1 MKSFNFILIGVL
13 AFVLSACT
21 PGKDQ
26 LKKMLEEN
34 PDILTNAIEKNPTQI
49 MDSLNTAVRNAQ
61 KKQFEDREKQAEK
74 EREDEFANPKTP
86 KVDDSRIVG
95 KKDAPITIV
104 EYSDFEC
111 PFCKKGFDTVNEV
124 KKKYGDKIKFIYK
137 HLPLDFHPMAMP
149 SARYYE
155 AIAMQSLDK
164 AHQFHNMIFEN
175 QDKLKSKKEDYLKEA
190 ARKVGADMGKLKSD
204 LDSAKVKDQIQA
216 DMDEART
223 FGFTGT
229 PGFLVNGVSIR
240 GAYGADEFDK
250 IIEKQLKK

>member
-1 MKSFNFILIGVL
+1 MKNFKIVIIAAI

-26 LKKMLEEN
+26 MKKMLEEN
-34 PDILTNAIEKNPTQI
+34 PDILTNAIEKNPTQV
-49 MDSLNTAVRNAQ
+49 MEALNNAVRNAQ
-61 KKQFEDREKQAEK
+61 RKQFEDREKQAEK
-74 EREDEFANPKTP
+74 EREDEFANPKQP
-86 KVDDSRIVG
+86 KLDDSRIIG

-111 PFCKKGFDTVNEV
+111 PFCKKGYDTVNEV
-124 KKKYGDKIKFIYK
+124 KKKYGDKVRFVYK
-137 HLPLDFHPMAMP
+137 HLPLDFHPLAMP
-149 SARYYE
+149 AAKYFE

-164 AHQFHNMIFEN
+164 AHQFHDTVFES
-175 QDKLKSKKEDYLKEA
+175 QDKLKAKKEEFLKEA
-190 ARKVGADMGKLKSD
+190 ARKVGADMGKLKED
-204 LDSAKVKDQIQA
+204 LGSAKVKDQIQA